1 MNHMCLNLKLFNIG
15 RKRTWEMYCSSSLY
29 YIIDQNHINWED
41 LQYSRKPNPGIS
53 ATKANP
59 TRGPGGRDTNV
70 VKEAKYQGDP
80 TLSSTVS
87 PKPNEPTGLSRL
99 SFKVDMFGC
108 EFFGENPNSLGC
120 HSRLVEKWIWIQCT

>member
-1 MNHMCLNLKLFNIG
+1 
-15 RKRTWEMYCSSSLY
+15 MYCSSSLY

-87 PKPNEPTGLSRL
+87 PKPNEPVSH
-99 SFKVDMFGC
+99 GC
-108 EFFGENPNSLGC
+108 LLKLIWMWVKMEDLGDHRC
-120 HSRLVEKWIWIQCT
+120 